1 MLYKAVGLEALE
13 ADPAGDGSRDQILAG
28 IRIVDLGQALAGPFA
43 STMLSDFGADV
54 LKIERREGG
63 DPMRRLGPR
72 RDGIPLWWK
81 SAGRNKRSVT
91 LDFTTPRGR
100 ELLLDLVRRSDVV
113 VENFRPGT
121 LERHGLGWDALREVN
136 PKLVMLR
143 ISGFG
148 QTGPYNSRPGF
159 GRTAEAMSG
168 AAELTGFPDG
178 PPVHVGYS
186 LADTLAGLMGAF
198 GILLALHG
206 RDRDGVGDCI
216 DLALYEPLFR
226 LIDWQVIVYDQ
237 LGIVPKRAGNE
248 FPGVLEGV
256 AAGVG
261 RTADGIW
268 MSYSAATDSVLE
280 RVIRLVLG
288 EDALR
293 DERYATAET
302 RRVNVAAVQTAA
314 AAWIAAHDAADVERA
329 FKDNHAVIGEVF
341 TMETIWNDE
350 GYRARGNIV
359 EVPDRDNGPVAMHG
373 IIPHLEGRP
382 GEVRWTGPELG
393 EHTDQVL
400 SELLGLD
407 DDDLADLRREGV
419 I

>member
-13 ADPAGDGSRDQILAG
+13 ADPAGNGSRDQILAG

-148 QTGPYNSRPGF
+148 QTGPYNVRLVI
-159 GRTAEAMSG
+159 GRTREASGGGVNLYRLRIDSAGNALGGSGGMPSGHASGSPGNGGAIGAG
-168 AAELTGFPDG
+168 AAITG
-178 PPVHVGYS
+178 
-186 LADTLAGLMGAF
+186 LA
-198 GILLALHG
+198 
-206 RDRDGVGDCI
+206 
-216 DLALYEPLFR
+216 
-226 LIDWQVIVYDQ
+226 
-237 LGIVPKRAGNE
+237 K
-248 FPGVLEGV
+248 
-256 AAGVG
+256 
-261 RTADGIW
+261 
-268 MSYSAATDSVLE
+268 
-280 RVIRLVLG
+280 
-288 EDALR
+288 
-293 DERYATAET
+293 
-302 RRVNVAAVQTAA
+302 
-314 AAWIAAHDAADVERA
+314 
-329 FKDNHAVIGEVF
+329 
-341 TMETIWNDE
+341 
-350 GYRARGNIV
+350 
-359 EVPDRDNGPVAMHG
+359 
-373 IIPHLEGRP
+373 
-382 GEVRWTGPELG
+382 
-393 EHTDQVL
+393 
-400 SELLGLD
+400 
-407 DDDLADLRREGV
+407 
-419 I
+419 